1 MAIDNVV
8 FDLGGVLIDWDPR
21 HVYRHV
27 FDDEQEMERFLA
39 DVCSAE
45 WNSRQDAGRP
55 WVEAIAELV
64 AEHPEYEAEIRAYRD
79 RWTEM
84 LGGPI
89 DATVRVLGEL
99 KASGRQ
105 RLYGLSNWSAETFV
119 VARQMPEYAFLGW
132 FDGLVISGEIGIC
145 KPDPAI
151 FEHLLDRYR
160 LDPARTL
167 FIDDQAR
174 NVEVAGTLGI
184 ATILFEGGNQLRA
197 ELERLGI
204 LNGVLAAN
212 ITPHDLV
219 DGARPGTMG

>member
-21 HVYRHV
+21 HVYRRV

-45 WNSRQDAGRP
+45 WNGQQDAGRP
-55 WVEAIAELV
+55 WSEAIAELV
-64 AEHPEYEAEIRAYRD
+64 AEHPEYETQIRAYRD

-84 LGGPI
+84 LAGPI
-89 DATVRVLGEL
+89 DETVRVLGDVR
-99 KASGRQ
+99 AAGR

-119 VARQMPEYAFLGW
+119 IARQMPEYAFLGW

-151 FEHLLDRYR
+151 FRHLLERYG
-160 LDPARTL
+160 LDADRTL
-167 FIDDQAR
+167 FIDDQAQ
-174 NVEVAGTLGI
+174 NIDVARSLGMTAI
-184 ATILFEGGNQLRA
+184 QFEDGNRLRA
-197 ELERLGI
+197 ELQNR
-204 LNGVLAAN
+204 GVL
-212 ITPHDLV
+212 
-219 DGARPGTMG
+219 DGVISG